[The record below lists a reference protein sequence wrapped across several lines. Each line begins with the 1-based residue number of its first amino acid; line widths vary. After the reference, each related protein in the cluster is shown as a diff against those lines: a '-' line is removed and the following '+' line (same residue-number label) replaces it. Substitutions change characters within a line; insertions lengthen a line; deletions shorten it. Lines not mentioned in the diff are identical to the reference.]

1 MVDKRA
7 QAATPFTMHCIVCD
21 AAQEPLDA
29 WQSPPFTSPKH
40 GLIFYSRGGY
50 GSSLYDPHP
59 LDDAHE
65 KLELY
70 VCDGCAKGKM
80 GRIWHVSLGARVDD
94 NIYELW
100 SEQDARARGAR

>member
-1 MVDKRA
+1 MS
-7 QAATPFTMHCIVCD
+7 TPFVMHCIVCD
-21 AAQEPLDA
+21 AEQEPLDA
-29 WQSPPFTSPKH
+29 GQPPPFTSPRY

-70 VCDGCAKGKM
+70 LCDACAKVKM
-80 GRIWHVSLGARVDD
+80 NRVWHVSLGARAED
-94 NIYELW
+94 NIYEQW
-100 SEQDARARGAR
+100 DAQDAKARGTR